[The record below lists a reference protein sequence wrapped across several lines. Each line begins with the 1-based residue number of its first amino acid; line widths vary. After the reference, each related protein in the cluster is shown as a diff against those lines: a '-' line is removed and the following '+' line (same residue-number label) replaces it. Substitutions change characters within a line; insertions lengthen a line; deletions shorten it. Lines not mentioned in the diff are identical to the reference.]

1 MMRDTLSELFKNSVE
16 QQNVKVGSLLIGIV
30 ISLDREKAIV
40 NIGLNSVGF
49 IPIDE
54 FKNSKGGLEITEGD
68 VVEVA
73 LKSIDDGLG
82 NVLLSYIDAK
92 RIKLWKSLEVS
103 MNSEEIVTEVVKGG
117 LSVDIGLVKV
127 FLPDRLVDTYNLRT

>member
-1 MMRDTLSELFKNSVE
+1 MRDTLSELFKNSVE